1 MEKVKEYYKQAKV
14 ELDKVIFPT
23 KDQTKTAYISV
34 VVVVVVTNLRWQRDG
49 GKACDRSAKAR

>member
-34 VVVVVVTNLRWQRDG
+34 VVVVVVIALFLALVDLIM
-49 GKACDRSAKAR
+49 SALITA

>member
-1 MEKVKEYYKQAKV
+1 MEKVKEYYRQAKI

-34 VVVVVVTNLRWQRDG
+34 VTVVVVVAFFLALVDLIM
-49 GKACDRSAKAR
+49 SAIITA

>member
-1 MEKVKEYYKQAKV
+1 MEKVKEYYRQAKI

-34 VVVVVVTNLRWQRDG
+34 VTVVVVVALFLALVDLIM
-49 GKACDRSAKAR
+49 SAIITS

>member
-34 VVVVVVTNLRWQRDG
+34 VVIVVVIALFLALVDLIM
-49 GKACDRSAKAR
+49 SALITA

>member
-1 MEKVKEYYKQAKV
+1 MEKVKEYYRQAKI

-34 VVVVVVTNLRWQRDG
+34 VTVVVVDALFLALVDLIM
-49 GKACDRSAKAR
+49 SAIITA

>member
-1 MEKVKEYYKQAKV
+1 MDKVKEYYRQAKI

-34 VVVVVVTNLRWQRDG
+34 VTVVVVVALFLALVDLIM
-49 GKACDRSAKAR
+49 SAIITA

>member
-34 VVVVVVTNLRWQRDG
+34 IVVVVVIALFLALVDLIM
-49 GKACDRSAKAR
+49 SALITA

>member
-1 MEKVKEYYKQAKV
+1 MEKVKEYYRQAKI

-34 VVVVVVTNLRWQRDG
+34 ITVVVVVALFLALVDLIM
-49 GKACDRSAKAR
+49 SAIITA

>member
-1 MEKVKEYYKQAKV
+1 MEKVKEYYRQAKI

-34 VVVVVVTNLRWQRDG
+34 VTVVVVVALFLALVDLIM
-49 GKACDRSAKAR
+49 SAIITA